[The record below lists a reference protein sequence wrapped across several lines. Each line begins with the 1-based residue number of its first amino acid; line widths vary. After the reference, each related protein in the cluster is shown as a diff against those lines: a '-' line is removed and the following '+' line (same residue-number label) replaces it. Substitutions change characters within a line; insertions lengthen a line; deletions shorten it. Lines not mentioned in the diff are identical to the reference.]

1 MTQEPAPTF
10 AATTVAAPVK
20 KKADRSGLVLVL
32 AAFVAIGGITFA
44 LGRATAPAAAGGA
57 PGGNGQAGQVG
68 QQGGFPG
75 GSFDP
80 NASFDPTT
88 MGRPGGGSATITG
101 TVSGVSGSTLTIT
114 TAAGTT
120 VEVDASGATWHKQA
134 AATASDVTTGT
145 AVQVVASGLGALG
158 GFGPGG
164 AASGASAAPAPSA
177 APAASAATTTVT
189 ATDVTIVA
197 K

>member
-1 MTQEPAPTF
+1 MIQEPAPTF
-10 AATTVAAPVK
+10 ATATVAAPVK

-57 PGGNGQAGQVG
+57 PGGNGQAGQAG
-68 QQGGFPG
+68 QQGGISG

-101 TVSGVSGSTLTIT
+101 TVSGVSGSTLTIA

-120 VEVDASGATWHKQA
+120 VEVDTSGATWHKQA

-145 AVQVVASGLGALG
+145 TVQEAASGLGALG

>member
-1 MTQEPAPTF
+1 MIQEPAPTF
-10 AATTVAAPVK
+10 ATATVAAPVK

-57 PGGNGQAGQVG
+57 PGGNGQAGQAG
-68 QQGGFPG
+68 QQGGISG

-101 TVSGVSGSTLTIT
+101 TVSGVSGSTLTIA

-120 VEVDASGATWHKQA
+120 VEVDTSGATWHKQA

-145 AVQVVASGLGALG
+145 TVQVAASGLGALG

-164 AASGASAAPAPSA
+164 AASGASAAPA
-177 APAASAATTTVT
+177 ASAATTTVT

>member
-10 AATTVAAPVK
+10 ATATVAAPVK

-57 PGGNGQAGQVG
+57 PGGNGQAGQAG
-68 QQGGFPG
+68 QQGGISG

-101 TVSGVSGSTLTIT
+101 TVSGVSGSTLTIA

-120 VEVDASGATWHKQA
+120 VEVDTSGATWHKQA

-145 AVQVVASGLGALG
+145 TVQVAASGLGALG

-164 AASGASAAPAPSA
+164 AASGASAAPA
-177 APAASAATTTVT
+177 ASAATTTVT
-189 ATDVTIVA
+189 ATDVAIVA